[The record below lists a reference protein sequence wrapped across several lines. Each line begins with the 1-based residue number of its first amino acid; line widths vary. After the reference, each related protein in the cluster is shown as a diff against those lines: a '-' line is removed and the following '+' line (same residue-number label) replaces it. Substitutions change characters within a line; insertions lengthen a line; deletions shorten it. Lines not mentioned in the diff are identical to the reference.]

1 MIEINELL
9 VDTRVNKL
17 IIDISVSSLC
27 YYDNMWLRK
36 VKVTVGDKVKHEQ
49 DISAIPEDIAT
60 ANLCR
65 EFCGVLPTESEMA
78 HNDLRRR
85 RARLELRLD
94 KINANATDLFLIDV
108 ELTGAPMEIMP
119 CGLDK
124 NKFQLITYD
133 EGVFYRRVK
142 KSMGVGEEGKYNKSA
157 VIDTILLM
165 EGMRAAVRCGD
176 INAANRFWALTGEP
190 VAEEKKKCSSCNDR

>member
-108 ELTGAPMEIMP
+108 ELAGAPMESTP

-133 EGVFYRRVK
+133 EGIFYRRVG
-142 KSMGVGEEGKYNKSA
+142 KSIGVGEEGKYNKSA

-176 INAANRFWALTGEP
+176 VNAANRFWALTGEP

>member
-108 ELTGAPMEIMP
+108 ELAGAPMESTP

-133 EGVFYRRVK
+133 EGIFYRRVK

-176 INAANRFWALTGEP
+176 INAANRFWALVGEP

>member
-65 EFCGVLPTESEMA
+65 EFCGVLPTEAEMA

-108 ELTGAPMEIMP
+108 ELAGAPMESTP

-133 EGVFYRRVK
+133 EGIFYRRLR
-142 KSMGVGEEGKYNKSA
+142 KSIGVGEEGKYNKSA

-176 INAANRFWALTGEP
+176 VNAANRFWALTGKP

>member
-36 VKVTVGDKVKHEQ
+36 IKVTVGDKVKHEQ
-49 DISAIPEDIAT
+49 DISAIPDDIAT

-65 EFCGVLPTESEMA
+65 EFCGVLPTPSEME
-78 HNDLRRR
+78 HDDLRKR
-85 RARLELRLD
+85 RARLELNID
-94 KINANATDLFLIDV
+94 KISSNPTDLFLIDV
-108 ELTGAPMEIMP
+108 ELAGAPIESTP
-119 CGLDK
+119 CGLDR

-133 EGVFYRRVK
+133 EGILYRRLR
-142 KSMGVGEEGKYNKSA
+142 KSIGVGEEGKYNKSA

-165 EGMRAAVRCGD
+165 EGLRASVRCGD
-176 INAANRFWALTGEP
+176 IDAAKRFWDLVSEP
-190 VAEEKKKCSSCNDR
+190 VPEEKKKCSSCNDR